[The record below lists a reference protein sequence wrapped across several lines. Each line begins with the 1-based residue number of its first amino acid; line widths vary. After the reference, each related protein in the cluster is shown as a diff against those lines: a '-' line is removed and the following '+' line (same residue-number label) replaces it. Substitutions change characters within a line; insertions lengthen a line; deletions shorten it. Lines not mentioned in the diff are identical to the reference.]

1 MKEVYITHA
10 KRTAVGTFLGSL
22 SGIAAPHL
30 GAEVVKAILKESK
43 IQGEA
48 IDRVIM
54 GQVISGG
61 SGQNPARQTLIHAGL
76 PIEVPGMTINKVCG
90 SGLKAVALAAN
101 SIRAGESELILAG
114 GQENMSLGMHGGNFR
129 AGTKFG
135 DLKLT
140 DFMMYDGLT
149 DVFSN
154 SLMGITAENIAK
166 KFAITREV
174 QDQFALNSQL
184 KAAKAQKEGKFKDE
198 IVAIKVQRKKEEF
211 IFDQDEG
218 IRPDSTL
225 EILAKLRPAFDPQ
238 GSVTAGNSS
247 AINDGAACFLIAS
260 ESALKKYN
268 LEPIARVISYASAG
282 VDPQIMGTGPV
293 PASNKALAIAGW
305 KVEDLNLIEAN
316 EAFAAQAQYVN
327 QEMKW
332 DTDIV
337 NVNGGAIALGH
348 PIGASGARILVTLLH
363 EMKRRPTVKKSLATL
378 CIGGGMGIA
387 MCLEKV

>member
-10 KRTAVGTFLGSL
+10 KRTAVGSFLGSL
-22 SGIAAPHL
+22 STIAAPHL
-30 GAEVVKAILKESK
+30 GAEVIKAILRESK
-43 IQGEA
+43 IPSDA
-48 IDRVIM
+48 IDQVIL

-61 SGQNPARQTLIHAGL
+61 SGQNPARQTLIHSGL
-76 PIEVPGMTINKVCG
+76 PNHVPAMTINMVCG

-129 AGTKFG
+129 AGAKFG
-135 DLKLT
+135 DMKLT

-149 DVFSN
+149 DAFSN

-166 KFAITREV
+166 KFTISREV
-174 QDQFALNSQL
+174 QDKFALNSQL

-198 IVAIKVQRKKEEF
+198 IVPIKIQRKKEEF
-211 IFDQDEG
+211 SFDQDEG
-218 IRPDSTL
+218 VRPDSTL
-225 EILAKLRPAFDPQ
+225 EILAKLRPAFDQ
-238 GSVTAGNSS
+238 SGSVTAGNSS
-247 AINDGAACFLIAS
+247 TINDGAAAFLVAS
-260 ESALKKYN
+260 AEAVKKYN
-268 LEPIARVISYASAG
+268 LEPIARIVSYASVG

-293 PASNKALAIAGW
+293 PASKRALSIAGW
-305 KVEDLNLIEAN
+305 VVEDLDLIEAN

-327 QEMKW
+327 LEMKW
-332 DTDIV
+332 NTDIV
-337 NVNGGAIALGH
+337 NVNGGAIAIGH

-363 EMKRRPTVKKSLATL
+363 EMKRRSEVKKVLATL
-378 CIGGGMGIA
+378 CIGGGMGTA

>member
-1 MKEVYITHA
+1 
-10 KRTAVGTFLGSL
+10 
-22 SGIAAPHL
+22 
-30 GAEVVKAILKESK
+30 
-43 IQGEA
+43 
-48 IDRVIM
+48 
-54 GQVISGG
+54 
-61 SGQNPARQTLIHAGL
+61 
-76 PIEVPGMTINKVCG
+76 
-90 SGLKAVALAAN
+90 
-101 SIRAGESELILAG
+101 
-114 GQENMSLGMHGGNFR
+114 
-129 AGTKFG
+129 
-135 DLKLT
+135 
-140 DFMMYDGLT
+140 MYDGLT
-149 DVFSN
+149 DAFSG

-174 QDQFALNSQL
+174 QDKFALNSQL
-184 KAAKAQKEGKFKDE
+184 KAARAQKEGKFKDE
-198 IVAIKVQRKKEEF
+198 IVPIKIQRKKEEF

-225 EILAKLRPAFDPQ
+225 EILSKLRPAFDPG

-247 AINDGAACFLIAS
+247 AINDGAACFLVAS
-260 ESALKKYN
+260 ASAVKKYN
-268 LEPIARVISYASAG
+268 LQPIARIVSHASVG
-282 VDPQIMGTGPV
+282 VDPKVMGTGPV
-293 PASNKALAIAGW
+293 PASIKALAIAGW
-305 KVEDLNLIEAN
+305 RVEDLSLVEAN

-363 EMKRRPTVKKSLATL
+363 EMKRRSVVKKALATL